1 MMLLAISAATLAM
14 LVWLYA
20 LTNIA
25 AAARSSRTYRPPPK
39 AVSVGLPAVA
49 LLANA
54 AVALIAYQTANNEV
68 DMLPLAGMG
77 LAVIS
82 QLGFLVRPKKKTR
95 R

>member
-1 MMLLAISAATLAM
+1 MMLLAIIAATVAM

-25 AAARSSRTYRPPPK
+25 AVARSSTTYRPPSR

-49 LLANA
+49 LFANA
-54 AVALIAYQTANNEV
+54 AVALIAYQTGNNEV
-68 DMLPLAGMG
+68 DILPLAGMG

-82 QLGFLVRPKKKTR
+82 QLGFLVRPKNKTR